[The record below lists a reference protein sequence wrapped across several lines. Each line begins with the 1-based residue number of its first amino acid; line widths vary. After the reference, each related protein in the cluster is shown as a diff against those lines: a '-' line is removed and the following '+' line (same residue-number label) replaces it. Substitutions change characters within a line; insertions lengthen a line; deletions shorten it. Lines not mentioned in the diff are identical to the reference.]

1 MLTALIGP
9 VTGLLERVIPD
20 KTEANRLAH
29 EITTLAEKQA
39 HEVAKAQ
46 IEVNKVEASH
56 QNLFV
61 AGWRPASGWCCVFGM
76 MGNFIVIPFTNFV
89 MELIEKD
96 IVVPLIPLDTMMP
109 VLLGMLGLGGLRTYE
124 KTKK

>member
-1 MLTALIGP
+1 
-9 VTGLLERVIPD
+9 VIPD

-46 IEVNKVEASH
+46 IEVNKVEAANS
-56 QNLFV
+56 NLFV
-61 AGWRPASGWCCVFGM
+61 SGWRPATGWSCVFAM
-76 MGNFIVIPFTNFV
+76 CGNFMIIPFTNFV
-89 MELIEKD
+89 MALLDKD

-109 VLLGMLGLGGLRTYE
+109 VLLGLLGLGGLRTYE